1 MSRTEAAGQTAAQ
14 SATQAPA
21 QAAWQ
26 TIELERRPHAAI
38 VWLNRPAVR
47 NAFNEVMIAE
57 VTEAF
62 RSLSAD
68 VSLRVIVLA
77 SRGPVFCAGGD
88 LSWMKSMA
96 NYTPEQNLAD
106 AHGLAE
112 MLRVIDRCPHAVV
125 VRVQGACYAGGLGL
139 VAVADVA
146 IASDD
151 AEFCLSE
158 TRIGLIP
165 ATISPY
171 VLRAMGERAARRW
184 FLSAERFDAA
194 RAERLNLVHEVVPV
208 DQLDASVDRLL
219 ATLVRVSPNALRESK
234 TLVRDVAGRTISDEL
249 IADTASRIAAIRVS
263 EEGQEGVKSFLE
275 KRKPSWLPKELPT
288 MSAPTASEQ

>member
-1 MSRTEAAGQTAAQ
+1 MSTEAAVGH
-14 SATQAPA
+14 APA
-21 QAAWQ
+21 RTTWQ

-38 VWLNRPAVR
+38 VWLNRPEVR

-57 VTEAF
+57 VTEVF
-62 RSLSAD
+62 RALSAD
-68 VSLRVIVLA
+68 ASLRVIVLA

-139 VAVADVA
+139 VAVADIAV
-146 IASDD
+146 ASDD

-194 RAERLNLVHEVVPV
+194 RAERLSLVHQVVPV
-208 DQLDASVDRLL
+208 DQLDATINGLL
-219 ATLVRVSPNALRESK
+219 ATLVRVSPNALHESK

-263 EEGQEGVKSFLE
+263 QEGQEGVKSFLE
-275 KRKPSWLPKELPT
+275 KRKPNWLPKELPTIELPT
-288 MSAPTASEQ
+288 MSAPTASE

>member
-1 MSRTEAAGQTAAQ
+1 MSIAAAIDHTA
-14 SATQAPA
+14 
-21 QAAWQ
+21 WK
-26 TIELERRPHAAI
+26 TIELERQPHAAI
-38 VWLNRPAVR
+38 VWLNRPTVR

-57 VTEAF
+57 VTEVF
-62 RSLSAD
+62 RFLSAD
-68 VSLRVIVLA
+68 SSLRVVVLA

-96 NYTPEQNLAD
+96 TYTPEQNLAD

-139 VAVADVA
+139 VTVADIA
-146 IASDD
+146 IASED

-194 RAERLNLVHEVVPV
+194 TAARLGVVHEVVPV
-208 DQLDASVDRLL
+208 DQLDATVDRLL

-234 TLVRDVAGRTISDEL
+234 TLVRDVAGRAISDEL

-263 EEGQEGVKSFLE
+263 EEGQEGVQSFLE
-275 KRKPSWLPKELPT
+275 KRKPNWLPQELPT
-288 MSAPTASEQ
+288 ISASTSMTTAVPTPSEQ

>member
-1 MSRTEAAGQTAAQ
+1 MSIAAAIDHTA
-14 SATQAPA
+14 
-21 QAAWQ
+21 WK
-26 TIELERRPHAAI
+26 TIELERLPHAAI
-38 VWLNRPAVR
+38 VWLNRPTVR

-57 VTEAF
+57 VTEVF
-62 RSLSAD
+62 RFLSAD
-68 VSLRVIVLA
+68 SSLRVIVLA

-96 NYTPEQNLAD
+96 TYTPEQNLAD

-139 VAVADVA
+139 VTVADIA
-146 IASDD
+146 IASED

-194 RAERLNLVHEVVPV
+194 TAARLGVVHEVVPV
-208 DQLDASVDRLL
+208 DQLDATVDRLL

-234 TLVRDVAGRTISDEL
+234 TLVRDVAGRAISDEL

-263 EEGQEGVKSFLE
+263 EEGQEGVQSFLE
-275 KRKPSWLPKELPT
+275 KRKPNWLPQELPT
-288 MSAPTASEQ
+288 ISASTSMTTAVPTPSEQ

>member
-1 MSRTEAAGQTAAQ
+1 MSIAAAIDHTA
-14 SATQAPA
+14 
-21 QAAWQ
+21 WK
-26 TIELERRPHAAI
+26 TIELERLPHAAV
-38 VWLNRPAVR
+38 VWLNRPTVR

-57 VTEAF
+57 VTEVF
-62 RSLSAD
+62 RFLSAD
-68 VSLRVIVLA
+68 SSLRVIVLA

-96 NYTPEQNLAD
+96 TYTPEQNLAD

-139 VAVADVA
+139 VTVADIA

-194 RAERLNLVHEVVPV
+194 TAARLGVVHEVVPM
-208 DQLDASVDRLL
+208 DQLDATVDRLL

-263 EEGQEGVKSFLE
+263 EEGQEGVQSFLE
-275 KRKPSWLPKELPT
+275 KRKPNWLPQELPT
-288 MSAPTASEQ
+288 ISASTSMTTAVPTPSEQ

>member
-1 MSRTEAAGQTAAQ
+1 MSIAAAIDHTA
-14 SATQAPA
+14 
-21 QAAWQ
+21 WK
-26 TIELERRPHAAI
+26 TIELERLPHAAV
-38 VWLNRPAVR
+38 VWLNRPTVR

-57 VTEAF
+57 VTEVF
-62 RSLSAD
+62 RFLSAD
-68 VSLRVIVLA
+68 SSLRVIVLA

-96 NYTPEQNLAD
+96 TYTPEQNLAD

-125 VRVQGACYAGGLGL
+125 ARVQGACYAGGLGL
-139 VAVADVA
+139 VTVADIA

-194 RAERLNLVHEVVPV
+194 TAARLGVVHEVVPV
-208 DQLDASVDRLL
+208 DQLDATVDRLL

-234 TLVRDVAGRTISDEL
+234 ALVRDVAGRTISDEL

-263 EEGQEGVKSFLE
+263 EEGQEGVQSFLE
-275 KRKPSWLPKELPT
+275 KRKPNWLPQELPT
-288 MSAPTASEQ
+288 ISATTAVPTPSEQ

>member
-1 MSRTEAAGQTAAQ
+1 MSIAAAIDHTA
-14 SATQAPA
+14 
-21 QAAWQ
+21 WK
-26 TIELERRPHAAI
+26 TIELERQPHAAI
-38 VWLNRPAVR
+38 VWLNRPTVR

-57 VTEAF
+57 VTEVF
-62 RSLSAD
+62 RFLSAD
-68 VSLRVIVLA
+68 SSLRVVVLA

-96 NYTPEQNLAD
+96 TYTPEQNLAD

-125 VRVQGACYAGGLGL
+125 ARVQGACYAGGLGL
-139 VAVADVA
+139 VTVADIA
-146 IASDD
+146 IASED

-194 RAERLNLVHEVVPV
+194 SAARLGVVHEVVPV
-208 DQLDASVDRLL
+208 DQLDATVDRLL

-234 TLVRDVAGRTISDEL
+234 TLVRDVAGRAISDEL

-263 EEGQEGVKSFLE
+263 EEGQEGVQSFLE
-275 KRKPSWLPKELPT
+275 KRKPNWLPQELPT
-288 MSAPTASEQ
+288 ISAPTSSEQ

>member
-1 MSRTEAAGQTAAQ
+1 MSRTEAAGQT
-14 SATQAPA
+14 T
-21 QAAWQ
+21 WQ
-26 TIELERRPHAAI
+26 TIELEYRPHAAI

-57 VTEAF
+57 VTQAF
-62 RSLSAD
+62 RTLAAD
-68 VSLRVIVLA
+68 TSLRVVVLA

-139 VAVADVA
+139 VTVADVA

-171 VLRAMGERAARRW
+171 VLRAMGERAGRRW

-194 RAERLNLVHEVVPV
+194 RAERLGIVHEVVPV
-208 DQLDASVDRLL
+208 DQLDTTVNALL

-275 KRKPSWLPKELPT
+275 KRKPGWLPTELPT
-288 MSAPTASEQ
+288 IAAPTPTEQ

>member
-1 MSRTEAAGQTAAQ
+1 MSIAAAIDHTA
-14 SATQAPA
+14 
-21 QAAWQ
+21 WK
-26 TIELERRPHAAI
+26 TIELERLPHAAV
-38 VWLNRPAVR
+38 VWLNRPTVR

-57 VTEAF
+57 VTEVF
-62 RSLSAD
+62 RFLSAD
-68 VSLRVIVLA
+68 SSLRVIVLA

-96 NYTPEQNLAD
+96 TYTPEQNLAD

-125 VRVQGACYAGGLGL
+125 ARVQGACYAGGLGL
-139 VAVADVA
+139 VTVADIA

-194 RAERLNLVHEVVPV
+194 TAARLGVVHEVVPV
-208 DQLDASVDRLL
+208 DQLDATVDRLL

-263 EEGQEGVKSFLE
+263 EEGQEGVQSFLE
-275 KRKPSWLPKELPT
+275 KRKPNWLPQELPT
-288 MSAPTASEQ
+288 ISATTAVPTPSEQ

>member
-1 MSRTEAAGQTAAQ
+1 MSIAAAIDHTA
-14 SATQAPA
+14 
-21 QAAWQ
+21 WK
-26 TIELERRPHAAI
+26 TIELERQPHAAI
-38 VWLNRPAVR
+38 VWLNRPTVR

-57 VTEAF
+57 VTEVF
-62 RSLSAD
+62 RFLSAD
-68 VSLRVIVLA
+68 SSLRVVVLA

-88 LSWMKSMA
+88 LSWMRSMA
-96 NYTPEQNLAD
+96 TYTPEQNLAD

-139 VAVADVA
+139 VTVADIA
-146 IASDD
+146 IASED

-194 RAERLNLVHEVVPV
+194 TAARLGVVHEVVPV
-208 DQLDASVDRLL
+208 DQLDATVDRLL

-234 TLVRDVAGRTISDEL
+234 TLVRDVAGRAISDEL

-263 EEGQEGVKSFLE
+263 EEGQEGVQSFLE
-275 KRKPSWLPKELPT
+275 KRKPNWLPQELPT
-288 MSAPTASEQ
+288 ISASTSMTTAVPTPSEQ

>member
-1 MSRTEAAGQTAAQ
+1 MSIEAAVGQTAGQ
-14 SATQAPA
+14 D
-21 QAAWQ
+21 AWQ

-57 VTEAF
+57 VTEVF

-139 VAVADVA
+139 VAVADIA

-184 FLSAERFDAA
+184 FLSAERFDAV
-194 RAERLNLVHEVVPV
+194 RAERLSLVHEVVPLAR
-208 DQLDASVDRLL
+208 LDATIDGLL
-219 ATLVRVSPNALRESK
+219 ATLVRVSPNALHESK

-275 KRKPSWLPKELPT
+275 KRKPSWLPEALPT
-288 MSAPTASEQ
+288 IAAPTPSE

>member
-1 MSRTEAAGQTAAQ
+1 MSIAAAIDHTA
-14 SATQAPA
+14 
-21 QAAWQ
+21 WK

-38 VWLNRPAVR
+38 VWLNRPTVR
-47 NAFNEVMIAE
+47 NAFNEVMIEE
-57 VTEAF
+57 VTEVF
-62 RSLSAD
+62 RFLSAD
-68 VSLRVIVLA
+68 TTLRVVVLA

-96 NYTPEQNLAD
+96 TYTPEQNLAD

-125 VRVQGACYAGGLGL
+125 ARVQGACYAGGLGL
-139 VAVADVA
+139 VTVADIA
-146 IASDD
+146 IASED

-194 RAERLNLVHEVVPV
+194 SAARLGVLHEVVPA
-208 DQLDASVDRLL
+208 DELDATVDRLL

-263 EEGQEGVKSFLE
+263 EEGQEGVQSFLE
-275 KRKPSWLPKELPT
+275 KRKPNWLPQELPT
-288 MSAPTASEQ
+288 MSASPAAPTSSEQ

>member
-1 MSRTEAAGQTAAQ
+1 MSTEAAVGH
-14 SATQAPA
+14 APA
-21 QAAWQ
+21 RTTWQ

-38 VWLNRPAVR
+38 VWLNRPDVR

-57 VTEAF
+57 VTEVF
-62 RSLSAD
+62 RALSAD
-68 VSLRVIVLA
+68 ASLRVIVLA

-96 NYTPEQNLAD
+96 SYTPEQNLAD

-125 VRVQGACYAGGLGL
+125 ARVQGACYAGGLGL
-139 VAVADVA
+139 VAVADIA

-194 RAERLNLVHEVVPV
+194 RAERLSLVHEVVPV
-208 DQLDASVDRLL
+208 DQLDATINGLL
-219 ATLVRVSPNALRESK
+219 ATLVRVSPNALHESK

-263 EEGQEGVKSFLE
+263 QEGQEGVKSFLE
-275 KRKPSWLPKELPT
+275 KRKPNWLPKELPTIELPT
-288 MSAPTASEQ
+288 MSAPTASE